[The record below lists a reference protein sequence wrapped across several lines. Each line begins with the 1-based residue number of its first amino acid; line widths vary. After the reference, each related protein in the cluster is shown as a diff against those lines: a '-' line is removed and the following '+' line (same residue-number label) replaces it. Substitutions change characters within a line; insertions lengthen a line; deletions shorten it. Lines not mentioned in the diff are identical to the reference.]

1 MLKKLGCFFL
11 LAFFFPSFAE
21 EKKSGYRYI
30 IDNYF
35 SKRQSAYY
43 SRSFSLSAAFSLY
56 REGQRHFKPFS
67 SWALKFN
74 QDIKKISSFGQL
86 NLEAGLFFSK
96 PEKPVLLELSP
107 RIIIPETSSAFPLYL
122 GLGAGLGFYPS
133 YIAKKIPFLSAS
145 GQFLIGLRL
154 LELYYNLGLSA
165 ELNLR
170 IHYPFNESEVYVERL
185 GQIGLVFQF

>member
-1 MLKKLGCFFL
+1 MFGLSL
-11 LAFFFPSFAE
+11 FFPLSRKRQ
-21 EKKSGYRYI
+21 KKTGYKYI

-43 SRSFSLSAAFSLY
+43 SRSFSLSAAFSIY
-56 REGQRHFKPFS
+56 REGQTGFKPFS

-74 QDIKKISSFGQL
+74 QDIKEVSSFGQL
-86 NLEAGLFFSK
+86 NLEAVVFFSK
-96 PEKPVLLELSP
+96 KAAEKAVLLELSP

-122 GLGAGLGFYPS
+122 GLGAGLGFYPR
-133 YIAKKIPFLSAS
+133 YIVKKIPFLSVS

-154 LELYYNLGLSA
+154 LELYHNLGLSA

-170 IHYPFNESEVYVERL
+170 IHYPFNKSEVYVERF
-185 GQIGLVFQF
+185 GQIGLVFRF